1 MAVSPS
7 VETSS
12 LEATLV
18 ANNEGRLPRIATES
32 DGDMSG
38 QPGSYVAITQGDIKL
53 LATVKSMREVPGEN
67 GNASRKSVKLIPLGE
82 VSSGGVFSSGIK
94 NYPVTGAEVHSV
106 SKEEVEAIFVKFR
119 AQGLCRGCCRSG

>member
-1 MAVSPS
+1 MTPYTKTLIGSITS

-12 LEATLV
+12 LEAKLV

-67 GNASRKSVKLIPLGE
+67 GNASRKSLKLIPLGE

-106 SKEEVEAIFVKFR
+106 SRESATR
-119 AQGLCRGCCRSG
+119 LSHPDRTSGQ